1 MTKSKPIQQK
11 TDVLEYGSNKKLAA
25 YLYGMI
31 CLVVALL
38 PFHGFF
44 TTWAGSLF
52 GSLLLWR
59 AWKELF
65 VLVSLVVT
73 VILLVRDHALR
84 EWIFTKNRPLVI
96 LIAAFAILQFVAVL
110 FGGQNT
116 SATVLGLVIQLRL
129 FVIFALAAIAAYYV
143 HTSQLRFNKLIL
155 IPAGLVVA
163 FGLLQMFVL
172 PYDFLQHF
180 GYVKNV
186 SISPFFTIDE
196 QLDQIRI
203 ASTLRGPNPL
213 GVYLIL
219 PITLLIS
226 QLTFFIKKTKKQE
239 LNSSRGQILASCFL
253 LLASLMV
260 LFGSH
265 SRGAWLGLGA
275 AMGVWLV
282 LSLPKKATGVLI
294 AGSLALLVVASVGV
308 YQYSHTDFVQDV
320 VLHDNPEEGG
330 AVSSNQGH
338 LDSLQAGVDNIA
350 ESPIIGCGPGCA
362 GPASFHSEGGARLS
376 ENYFIQTAEESGV
389 VGLFL
394 LTAILGYVAHLLYQ
408 KKNDPFARVL
418 LATFIGIS
426 VASLTA
432 HAWADDT
439 IAYIWWAIAG
449 LYLYNKSVG
458 TGQSR
463 TNTKTT

>member
-186 SISPFFTIDE
+186 SISPFFT
-196 QLDQIRI
+196 
-203 ASTLRGPNPL
+203 
-213 GVYLIL
+213 
-219 PITLLIS
+219 
-226 QLTFFIKKTKKQE
+226 
-239 LNSSRGQILASCFL
+239 
-253 LLASLMV
+253 
-260 LFGSH
+260 
-265 SRGAWLGLGA
+265 
-275 AMGVWLV
+275 
-282 LSLPKKATGVLI
+282 LSLI
-294 AGSLALLVVASVGV
+294 
-308 YQYSHTDFVQDV
+308 H
-320 VLHDNPEEGG
+320 
-330 AVSSNQGH
+330 
-338 LDSLQAGVDNIA
+338 I
-350 ESPIIGCGPGCA
+350 
-362 GPASFHSEGGARLS
+362 
-376 ENYFIQTAEESGV
+376 
-389 VGLFL
+389 
-394 LTAILGYVAHLLYQ
+394 
-408 KKNDPFARVL
+408 
-418 LATFIGIS
+418 
-426 VASLTA
+426 
-432 HAWADDT
+432 
-439 IAYIWWAIAG
+439 
-449 LYLYNKSVG
+449 
-458 TGQSR
+458 
-463 TNTKTT
+463 

>member
-1 MTKSKPIQQK
+1 M
-11 TDVLEYGSNKKLAA
+11 
-25 YLYGMI
+25 
-31 CLVVALL
+31 

-65 VLVSLVVT
+65 ALVSLVVA
-73 VILLVRDHALR
+73 VILLVRDRALR

-96 LIAAFAILQFVAVL
+96 LIAAFAIWQFVAVL

-129 FVIFALAAIAAYYV
+129 LVIFALAGIAAYYIN
-143 HTSQLRFNKLIL
+143 TSQIRFNKLVL
-155 IPAGLVVA
+155 IPAGLVVT

-172 PYDFLQHF
+172 PYDFMQHF
-180 GYVKNV
+180 GYIKNV
-186 SISPFFTIDE
+186 SIPPFFTIDE

-226 QLTFFIKKTKKQE
+226 HLTFFIKKTRKQE
-239 LNSSRGQILASCFL
+239 LNSSWGQILASCVL
-253 LLASLMV
+253 LLASLTV

-265 SRGAWLGLGA
+265 SRGAWLGLVA
-275 AMGVWLV
+275 ALGMWLV
-282 LSLPKKATGVLI
+282 LSLPKKVTGIFI
-294 AGSLALLVVASVGV
+294 AGCVALLVVASVGV

-338 LDSLQAGVDNIA
+338 LDSLQAGIKNIA
-350 ESPIIGCGPGCA
+350 ERPLLGCGPGCA
-362 GPASFHSEGGARLS
+362 GPASVHSDGGARLS
-376 ENYFIQTAEESGV
+376 ENYFIQTAEESGT
-389 VGLFL
+389 VGLL
-394 LTAILGYVAHLLYQ
+394 LLMAIFIYVAHLLYQ

-418 LATFIGIS
+418 LASFIGIS

-439 IAYIWWAIAG
+439 VAYIWWAITG

-458 TGQSR
+458 TGISK
-463 TNTKTT
+463 TNNRLT

>member
-1 MTKSKPIQQK
+1 MTLRKVP
-11 TDVLEYGSNKKLAA
+11 TLAT

-31 CLVVALL
+31 CLVVVIM

-59 AWKELF
+59 GWKELF
-65 VLVSLVVT
+65 VLVSLVVA
-73 VILLVRDHALR
+73 VILLVRDRALR

-96 LIAAFAILQFVAVL
+96 LVVAFAIWQFVAVL

-129 FVIFALAAIAAYYV
+129 FVIFALAAIVAYYV

-155 IPAGLVVA
+155 IPAGLVVT

-172 PYDFLQHF
+172 PYDFLQYF

-186 SISPFFTIDE
+186 SIPPFFTIDE

-219 PITLLIS
+219 PIILLIS
-226 QLTFFIKKTKKQE
+226 HLTFFIKKTRRQE
-239 LNSSRGQILASCFL
+239 LYRNWARILASCFL
-253 LLASLMV
+253 LLASLTV

-265 SRGAWLGLGA
+265 SRGAWLGLVTA
-275 AMGVWLV
+275 LGVWLV
-282 LSLPKKATGVLI
+282 LSLPKKSAGFLI

-338 LDSLQAGVDNIA
+338 LDSLQAGIKNIA
-350 ESPIIGCGPGCA
+350 ERPLLGCGPGCA
-362 GPASFHSEGGARLS
+362 GPASVHSDGGARLS
-376 ENYFIQTAEESGV
+376 ENYFIQTAEESGI
-389 VGLFL
+389 VGLLL
-394 LTAILGYVAHLLYQ
+394 LTSIFIYVAHLLYQ

-418 LATFIGIS
+418 LVSFIGIS

-449 LYLYNKSVG
+449 LYLYNKNVG
-458 TGQSR
+458 TGKRR
-463 TNTKTT
+463 TNNKTT